1 MAEALD
7 SRGLW
12 RGEDKGKQFYSNE
25 NRPQI
30 SRMAN
35 LGPVFCFADGRAGA
49 VPRSFGYD
57 KMPPLARRGR
67 AAGRTPYSKESPR
80 RELLRAGCR
89 PGIDMAGLP
98 VLGGIVHSSVHEPAP
113 RASFPCTGRPGR
125 SFGFRTPPGTGGY
138 PGRRRAFGA
147 QKGLVYACKSFF
159 HFSDPPRNA
168 PGCFAGFLPQ
178 SGFTMSIRLGKLNN
192 LIFMAR

>member
-113 RASFPCTGRPGR
+113 RASFPARGVRVVPSG
-125 SFGFRTPPGTGGY
+125 FGL
-138 PGRRRAFGA
+138 RRARGLSGPQTRLWGA
-147 QKGLVYACKSFF
+147 KGLVYACKSFF
-159 HFSDPPRNA
+159 IFRTRRAMRPDA
-168 PGCFAGFLPQ
+168 LPVFCRSPASRCQ
-178 SGFTMSIRLGKLNN
+178 YVSAS
-192 LIFMAR
+192 